1 MILSIVQSERKFLRK
16 QVLFSGF
23 ISLMIT
29 GLCFSPNFPFNRNIF
44 LLTLLLSL
52 MYFAFYLFFDVVSKY
67 RDIVIVLMS
76 DIALVFMGIIVHL
89 SGGIVSPFVFIYFC
103 IVLSESAYESAKTLS
118 IGIAVFSY
126 LAVITGE
133 YFGFLEVSNLFAE
146 KIYSSGL
153 ITGVIA
159 FSVVSSI
166 VVTGYIT
173 KLLTFKLKLD
183 LQNESKEKESL
194 FKKFLELTSYSQ
206 LGMITHKLTHDL
218 RGLFFVLSSYFEMQ
232 TGNNEEDM
240 KDRKIMMENLD
251 RMNYMINQ
259 VAKYGKPTIEWKEKI
274 NPSEFIKN
282 MIGVVSFFEAA
293 KEIKFTCRFP
303 KNTDFYIWA
312 SKYEL
317 QNAYF
322 NIFKNAVES
331 IERNSEK
338 KEIKVVIQ
346 KNEKYVKIKVLDT
359 GKGVSEEALSYLF
372 EKPFTTKSG
381 GTGVGMLII
390 KSIID
395 HHGGTIE
402 IRNRKKIGVVV
413 TAEFP
418 LFEE

>member
-1 MILSIVQSERKFLRK
+1 MILSMVQSERNFLRK

-23 ISLMIT
+23 IALMIT
-29 GLCFSPNFPFNRNIF
+29 VLCFFPNFPFDKNIF
-44 LLTLLLSL
+44 LLTLFLSL
-52 MYFAFYLFFDVVSKY
+52 MYFAFYLFYDAVSKY
-67 RDIVIVLMS
+67 RDIIIVLMS
-76 DIALVFMGIIVHL
+76 DIALVFIGIIVHL

-118 IGIAVFSY
+118 IGIAVISY
-126 LAVITGE
+126 SVVIAGE
-133 YFGFLEVSNLFAE
+133 YFGFLKVSNLFAE

-153 ITGVIA
+153 ITGVIVVA
-159 FSVVSSI
+159 VVSSL
-166 VVTGYIT
+166 VVTGYVT

-183 LQNESKEKESL
+183 LRKEHEEKESL
-194 FKKFLELTSYSQ
+194 FKRFLELTAYSQ
-206 LGMITHKLTHDL
+206 IGMLTHKLTHDL

-232 TGNNEEDM
+232 VDNNE
-240 KDRKIMMENLD
+240 KDREDKKIMVENLD
-251 RMNYMINQ
+251 RMHYMINQ
-259 VAKYGKPTIEWKEKI
+259 VTKYGKPSVEWKEKI
-274 NPSEFIKN
+274 NPAEFMEN
-282 MIGVVSFFEAA
+282 MINIVSFFEPA

-303 KNTDFYIWA
+303 SNSDFYIWA

-322 NIFKNAVES
+322 NIFKNAIES
-331 IERNSEK
+331 IEKNSEK
-338 KEIKVVIQ
+338 KEIKVVVQ

-359 GKGVSEEALSYLF
+359 GKGISEEVLSYLF

-402 IRNRKKIGVVV
+402 IKNRKKIGAIV
-413 TAEFP
+413 TVELP
-418 LFEE
+418 LVEE